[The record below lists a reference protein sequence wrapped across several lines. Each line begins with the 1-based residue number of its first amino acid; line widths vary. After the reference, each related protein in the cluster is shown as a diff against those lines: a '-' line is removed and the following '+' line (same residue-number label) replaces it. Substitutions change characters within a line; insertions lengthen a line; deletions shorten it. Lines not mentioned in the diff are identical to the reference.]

1 MRCWSFSCD
10 VSGGLSRDHQL
21 ELEFVGATCA
31 AATQSALMISQCSA
45 SHTAAGAVAAIQVG
59 GQLAPHPH
67 TPSPSTLTRS
77 SGLTQG
83 TGTGTESVVKSA
95 VVGLGRDSDPESDQV
110 RFLPLINTGGQF
122 T

>member
-21 ELEFVGATCA
+21 ELEFVGATSA

-83 TGTGTESVVKSA
+83 TGTGTGAESVVKCA

-110 RFLPLINTGGQF
+110 SSFL
-122 T
+122 